1 MKGTIVKLGAFIVV
15 CLGFTAWLA
24 FTIGNVRVGDLG
36 PFDDSYSL
44 SATFDDVTGLLVD
57 DNVKVAGVKVGKVT
71 DIEIVEG
78 RAKVTFAVDDDVQ
91 VAADTQA
98 AVRWRNLLGQRYVYL
113 YPGQASTVL
122 RDGDAVGKTRSVVD
136 LGELFNRLGP
146 IVQAVE
152 PEQVNIFLD
161 AVVGALDGN
170 QAKLSRAIDD
180 LARLSGGLAQR
191 DQAISRLIGNLDTV
205 AGTITTRDQ
214 QIKTV
219 LDNLL
224 AVVDTFSDN
233 TAVLDQ
239 AVTSLSDFSDNLA
252 FLLTRNRTQID
263 NIVTG
268 LRTLSAEVGEKLPTL
283 DSALANL
290 DEGAARLF
298 AAGRYGEWLNQAIP
312 CGRFFYGEE
321 FGPDKGV
328 NAQETCNATP
338 EATNSPASTRGPDA
352 VRQLLGMGAGR

>member
-24 FTIGNVRVGDLG
+24 FTIGNVRVSDLG
-36 PFDDSYSL
+36 PFDDTYSL

-71 DIEIVEG
+71 GIEIVAG
-78 RAKVTFAVDDDVQ
+78 RAEVTFSLDDDVK
-91 VAADTQA
+91 VASDTQA

-113 YPGQASTVL
+113 YPGEASTVL
-122 RDGDAVGKTRSVVD
+122 RDGDSVGRTRSVVD

-180 LARLSGGLAQR
+180 LARLSAGLASR
-191 DQAISRLIGNLDTV
+191 DQAISRLIENLDTV

-268 LRTLSAEVGEKLPTL
+268 LRGISAEVGEKLPTL
-283 DSALANL
+283 DSTLANL
-290 DEGAARLF
+290 DEGASRLF

-312 CGRFFYGEE
+312 CGGFFY
-321 FGPDKGV
+321 PTRQD
-328 NAQETCNATP
+328 AQETCDARP
-338 EATNSPASTRGPDA
+338 EATNRPVSATSGSSA